1 MESNGI
7 LDPSNEENVFSLH
20 YVFCPIINRNLEIF
34 QEGYNRSPIR
44 TERNLSPEQL
54 WIQGSC
60 LANNSNDHIQ
70 QVNQEFPPTFTQNYA
85 CHETDQQ
92 QVIVPETNIP
102 LNEIDLD
109 ELQRTINPL
118 RPSNHNGAD
127 IYIEVLQLINTRL
140 HQEDE

>member
-1 MESNGI
+1 MKSKSN
-7 LDPSNEENVFSLH
+7 LM
-20 YVFCPIINRNLEIF
+20 F
-34 QEGYNRSPIR
+34 QF
-44 TERNLSPEQL
+44 TK
-54 WIQGSC
+54 
-60 LANNSNDHIQ
+60 
-70 QVNQEFPPTFTQNYA
+70 VNQEFPPTFTQYYA

-127 IYIEVLQLINTRL
+127 IYIEVLQFVNTRL